1 MVISTQYI
9 SYNRYMEDIEKCI
22 FFLRGVCKCRMWT
35 EMENAN
41 VEKLCR
47 YFSDK
52 KVHQDLTCFSVTHLY
67 LLISNIQPFFSFSV
81 LVSSSWGYWIR
92 KSTIICCI
100 KSFNLFGCHVV
111 DEFLKKMSCLFTFL
125 WIYLPLHLYL
135 WPSTFAF
142 TALKPNR
149 VHSKQHFVPCLVK
162 FLTFALHKL

>member
-1 MVISTQYI
+1 MHLF
-9 SYNRYMEDIEKCI
+9 CAG
-22 FFLRGVCKCRMWT
+22 F
-35 EMENAN
+35 AN
-41 VEKLCR
+41 VECGRKWKTPTLRNCVGISLIR
-47 YFSDK
+47 KFIRIWPAS
-52 KVHQDLTCFSVTHLY
+52 QSVTHLY
-67 LLISNIQPFFSFSV
+67 LLISNVQPFFSFSV

-135 WPSTFAF
+135 WPSTFAY

-149 VHSKQHFVPCLVK
+149 VHSKQHFLPL
-162 FLTFALHKL
+162 FLGQILNICSA